1 MQRNKKQTIERII
14 KKEITRKKIIMMGK
28 KIWLFAALW
37 FISVGCSSE
46 GEIYMTEVN
55 NLWGKNDAK
64 KIEFEIKDSE
74 FPKNLI
80 FVVRNNNEYPY
91 NNLFLISTI
100 KGEKNKVLKTDT
112 LQYILAKPNGE
123 WYGSGI
129 GDVKEI
135 LVQYKNEYKFPANGK
150 YKVELKH
157 GMRTDQLK
165 GIEDIGI
172 KIESIKTTTP

>member
-1 MQRNKKQTIERII
+1 
-14 KKEITRKKIIMMGK
+14 MMGK

-37 FISVGCSSE
+37 LISVGCSSE

-64 KIEFEIKDSE
+64 KIEFEIKDAQS
-74 FPKNLI
+74 PKNLI
-80 FVVRNNNEYPY
+80 FVIRNNNEYPY

-135 LVQYKNEYKFPANGK
+135 FVQYKNEYKFPANGK

-172 KIESIKTTTP
+172 KIENIKTTTP